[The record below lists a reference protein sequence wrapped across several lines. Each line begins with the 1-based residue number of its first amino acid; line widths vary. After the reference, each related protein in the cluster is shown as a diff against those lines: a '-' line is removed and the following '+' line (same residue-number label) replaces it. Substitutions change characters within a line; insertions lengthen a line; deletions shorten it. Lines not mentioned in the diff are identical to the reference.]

1 MWKVIAFL
9 RLGRLHFLAG
19 GFILN
24 ALGTTMALYNGAPFS
39 PRAWLWGQVAITATQ
54 LMTHYSNDYF
64 DLAAD
69 RANRTP
75 TPWSGGSRV
84 LPDGKL
90 PPQLALLTALSLM
103 LIALVALAVLMF
115 DVGTGPL
122 IAPLIV
128 SGLFLSWAYSAS
140 PFKLHS
146 RGLGEAATAVIVPG
160 LTPLVGYSL
169 QAGRLD
175 ALPILAVFPLCCLQ
189 FAMLLI
195 IEFPDAEGDAA
206 VGKNTLV
213 VRLGGERAARLHRWA
228 VLVGYGSLPILVVL
242 GLPPVVAL
250 AVLVA
255 SPLAVRQLWGMASG
269 AWARPPEWNRMSF
282 IAVGLL
288 IGTSG
293 LELLAFALLVG
304 LA

>member
-1 MWKVIAFL
+1 
-9 RLGRLHFLAG
+9 LHFLAG

-24 ALGTTMALYNGAPFS
+24 ALGTAMALYNGAPFHF
-39 PRAWLWGQVAITATQ
+39 RAWLWGQVAITATQ

-75 TPWSGGSRV
+75 TMWSGGSRV

-90 PPQLALLTALSLM
+90 PPRAALITAVGLM
-103 LIALVALAVLMF
+103 LAALVALAVLMF
-115 DVGTGPL
+115 DVGIGVLT
-122 IAPLIV
+122 APLILT
-128 SGLFLSWAYSAS
+128 GLFLSWAYSAP

-146 RGLGEAATAVIVPG
+146 RGLGELTTAVIVPG
-160 LTPLVGYSL
+160 LTPLVGYAL

-175 ALPILAVFPLCCLQ
+175 TLPILAVFPLCCLQ
-189 FAMLLI
+189 FAMLLT
-195 IEFPDAEGDAA
+195 IEFPDAAGDAA
-206 VGKNTLV
+206 VSKNTLV
-213 VRLGGERAARLHRWA
+213 VRLGGERAARLHRRA
-228 VLVGYGSLPILVVL
+228 LLVGYGSLPILVVL

-255 SPLAVRQLWGMASG
+255 SPLAVRQLWSMASG
-269 AWARPPEWNRMSF
+269 AWARPGDWNRMSF